1 MIKKLRF
8 QFILI
13 TMLCISFIF
22 ILILIVINL
31 SMNISSRNRGYA
43 LLSRI
48 ADVQIQHSHDP
59 KLPNPVPERSHRNPF
74 QIPPDFPVGG
84 LDTFRSFSVL
94 YDQNG
99 SLLQLHYNK
108 DSDMDQERILQLAD
122 RVIQQKSASD
132 RGVISEYL
140 FLIREHDQ
148 GRQIFFL
155 DYSLEKNLSMRLV
168 RICLCIGLVGILFI
182 FIPVFFLSHWITKP
196 VQMAFDRQKQFIAD
210 ASHELKTPLTIITT
224 NAEVLEGT
232 MGENRW
238 LQHILFQTRRMNI
251 LIKSLLDLARL
262 DSYDK
267 AISFADFDMSKAV
280 KNAALS
286 FECLAFESRKTYHM
300 DIAPNLIHH
309 GDENAIRQLVTILL
323 DNAFKYSDDE
333 GFVSLLLYPQGDKK
347 VLKIENSGQGI
358 PPEDQPYIFERFYR
372 SDTSRS
378 RSSGSYGLGLSIA
391 ASIAHI
397 HSGQLLVSSD
407 GASYTCFTLIV

>member
-31 SMNISSRNRGYA
+31 SMNISSRNRGFA

-48 ADVQIQHSHDP
+48 ADIQIQHPHDP
-59 KLPNPVPERSHRNPF
+59 ELPEPAPERSRRNPF
-74 QIPPDFPVGG
+74 LVPPDFSIGG

-94 YDQNG
+94 YDQEG
-99 SLLQLHYNK
+99 TPLQLHYNK
-108 DSDMDQERILQLAD
+108 DSDMDQESILQLAN
-122 RVIQQKSASD
+122 RVMQKQTTSD

-155 DYSLEKNLSMRLV
+155 DYSLEKNLSLRLV

-224 NAEVLEGT
+224 NAEVLEGS
-232 MGENRW
+232 MGENKW

-251 LIKSLLDLARL
+251 LIKNLLDLARL

-267 AISFADFDMSKAV
+267 AISFSDFDMSKAV

-286 FECLAFESRKTYHM
+286 FESLAFEYRKTYRI
-300 DIAPNLIHH
+300 DIAPNLFLH

-333 GFVSLLLYPQGDKK
+333 GFISLFLYSQGDKK
-347 VLKIENSGQGI
+347 VLRIENSGPGI

-391 ASIAHI
+391 ASIAKI
-397 HSGQLLVSSD
+397 HRGQLHVSSD
-407 GASYTCFTLIV
+407 GTSYTCFTLSI

>member
-1 MIKKLRF
+1 MPETVMNPKVADGIHTAFFCCHAHSLR
-8 QFILI
+8 
-13 TMLCISFIF
+13 T
-22 ILILIVINL
+22 
-31 SMNISSRNRGYA
+31 A
-43 LLSRI
+43 
-48 ADVQIQHSHDP
+48 
-59 KLPNPVPERSHRNPF
+59 
-74 QIPPDFPVGG
+74 VGQ
-84 LDTFRSFSVL
+84 DSFRSFSVL
-94 YDQNG
+94 YDQEG
-99 SLLQLHYNK
+99 TPLQLHYNK
-108 DSDMDQERILQLAD
+108 DSDMDQESILQLAN
-122 RVIQQKSASD
+122 RVMQKQTTSD

-155 DYSLEKNLSMRLV
+155 DYSLEKNLSLRLV
-168 RICLCIGLVGILFI
+168 RIGLVGILFI

-224 NAEVLEGT
+224 NAEVLEGS
-232 MGENRW
+232 MGENKW

-251 LIKSLLDLARL
+251 LIKNLLDLARL

-267 AISFADFDMSKAV
+267 AISFSDFDMSKAV

-286 FECLAFESRKTYHM
+286 FESLAFEYRKTYRI
-300 DIAPNLIHH
+300 DIAPNLFLH

-333 GFVSLLLYPQGDKK
+333 GFISLFLYSQGDKK
-347 VLKIENSGQGI
+347 VLRIENSGPGI

-391 ASIAHI
+391 ASIAQI
-397 HSGQLLVSSD
+397 HRGQLHVSSD
-407 GASYTCFTLIV
+407 GTSYTCFTLSI